1 METNNGQIILYG
13 NSWCYDSRKARKFFD
28 QNNIAYTF
36 VDIDSDMDG
45 RRYVE
50 KVNNGNRSVP
60 TILFPDGT
68 VLIEPSSEKLKAKL
82 GIEDAPAA

>member
-1 METNNGQIILYG
+1 METNNNQIILYG
-13 NSWCYDSRKARKFFD
+13 NSWCYDSRKARKIFD

-82 GIEDAPAA
+82 GIEDTPAA